1 MIVYSCGETR
11 VFDEQA
17 QRPKYRKGE
26 LVKWSFA
33 DLPARHEKCT
43 EYPHI
48 CLHQGKMKMTALCK
62 RYESCVNE
70 ALLCI

>member
-1 MIVYSCGETR
+1 MEYILFVIVYSCGETR

-26 LVKWSFA
+26 LVKWSFTTYQQ
-33 DLPARHEKCT
+33 D
-43 EYPHI
+43 
-48 CLHQGKMKMTALCK
+48 MKNAQMTALCK